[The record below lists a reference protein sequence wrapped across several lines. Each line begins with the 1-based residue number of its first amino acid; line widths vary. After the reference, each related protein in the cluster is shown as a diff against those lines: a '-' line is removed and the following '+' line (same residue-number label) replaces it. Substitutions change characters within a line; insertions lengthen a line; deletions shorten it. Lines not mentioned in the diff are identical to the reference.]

1 MATLFFFCKLGLSR
15 TFILVGVMAVFMAL
29 TIPSNAEEV
38 LEKPAPAKS
47 APAEETPTKAAP
59 ATQADPAWM
68 MVVVGI
74 SLLTTLAAVLVSLWL
89 YRWRRILLS
98 NDQVAVV
105 PEKWAHELKQHY
117 KSLSDATDITRDFSE
132 NLSSEIIRQSS
143 ELNRMIETFMTFKN
157 ALDEKDAE
165 INRLRDGFDTHVY
178 KKFLNRFIR
187 VHQSFDE
194 IAEGGEFTEKDL
206 KFISVLLRDAL
217 EESSVVT
224 FEPDIGSDYRRLG
237 DRVADN
243 PAIVD
248 TENPEENFTVASVQ
262 APGYELSGGEQ
273 EVVLFPARVTIYGHR
288 NTLQQEQN

>member
-1 MATLFFFCKLGLSR
+1 
-15 TFILVGVMAVFMAL
+15 MAVFMAL

-38 LEKPAPAKS
+38 AEEAAPTKS
-47 APAEETPTKAAP
+47 APAEEAPTEVAPASQAEEMPTEVAP
-59 ATQADPAWM
+59 ATQTDPAWM

-117 KSLSDATDITRDFSE
+117 KSLSDANDVTRHISE
-132 NLSSEIIRQSS
+132 NLSSEITSQSS
-143 ELNRMIETFMTFKN
+143 ELNRMTETFMTFKA

-194 IAEGGEFTEKDL
+194 ISEGGELTEKDL
-206 KFISVLLRDAL
+206 RFISVLLRDAL

-237 DRVADN
+237 DRAADN

-248 TENPEENFTVASVQ
+248 TENPEENFTVASIQ
-262 APGYELSGGEQ
+262 TPGYELSGVEQ
-273 EVVLFPARVTIYGHR
+273 EVVLVPARVTIYRHQ
-288 NTLQQEQN
+288 NNLLQE